1 MFKLKASW
9 SNCLSIHAQRIPS
22 FRSRYTD
29 RLGLPYCRY
38 REKFAGNG
46 TGHDQTQI
54 NTVPSNIE
62 LAGLAVCTG
71 GSINDRIFEHPI
83 IANGRYKALLDQLTH
98 FLTEVDKTKWP
109 ADNPGRH
116 HQITVNYGGVAG
128 QDLEWLAQQTGLSV
142 AEVIDLHCSAIYT
155 VQFLGFLPGFAYLT
169 GLPKQL
175 HFSRRE
181 TPRSRVPAGTLA
193 IAAHYCAVYP
203 WESPGG
209 WHLMGHVEQL
219 LFDPERNPQEGPS
232 IFNAGDTVQFVR
244 ADHA

>member
-1 MFKLKASW
+1 MPSAYLLSDRAIQIDWASP
-9 SNCLSIHAQRIPS
+9 IAA
-22 FRSRYTD
+22 T
-29 RLGLPYCRY
+29 
-38 REKFAGNG
+38 EKSLQA
-46 TGHDQTQI
+46 T
-54 NTVPSNIE
+54 E
-62 LAGLAVCTG
+62 LAMIRHKLIQSPQTLNWPAWQCVQADQSMTV
-71 GSINDRIFEHPI
+71 IFEHPI

-116 HQITVNYGGVAG
+116 HQITVNYGGVVG

>member
-1 MFKLKASW
+1 MPSAYLLSDRAIQIDWASPIAATEN
-9 SNCLSIHAQRIPS
+9 SLQA
-22 FRSRYTD
+22 T
-29 RLGLPYCRY
+29 
-38 REKFAGNG
+38 
-46 TGHDQTQI
+46 
-54 NTVPSNIE
+54 E
-62 LAGLAVCTG
+62 LAMIRHKLIQSPQTLNWPAWQCVQADQSMTV
-71 GSINDRIFEHPI
+71 IFEHPI

-109 ADNPGRH
+109 EDNPGRH